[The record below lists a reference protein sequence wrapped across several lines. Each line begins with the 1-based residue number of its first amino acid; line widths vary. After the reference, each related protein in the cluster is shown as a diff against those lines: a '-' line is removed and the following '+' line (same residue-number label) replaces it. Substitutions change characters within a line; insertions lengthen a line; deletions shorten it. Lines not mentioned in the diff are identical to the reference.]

1 MKPEASLIISFYN
14 NIQLLTLIFA
24 ALERQTC
31 SAFEVIIADDGSKP
45 EVVQQLKRLIQTK
58 AFPVKHCWHT
68 DDGWRKNAIL
78 NKAIQ
83 ASQCDYLVFIDG
95 DCIPHPRFIE
105 EHLAHRKEG
114 VVLTGRRVQL
124 TPSMSSSLTE
134 TAVIT
139 GQFERL
145 LALRLFVAS
154 LFHKSLQPEN
164 ALRIRSP
171 RLRKLLIKD
180 KEKGILGC
188 NFSVF
193 KADILLVNGFDER
206 FQHPG
211 VGEDTDLNSRLVR
224 AGIKTLSKKHL
235 LTVYHI
241 YHKRFDLNYPPNF
254 ALWEENNTN
263 HVTFTPFGI
272 NKPSGMQ
279 SQ

>member
-145 LALRLFVAS
+145 LRCQS
-154 LFHKSLQPEN
+154 
-164 ALRIRSP
+164 
-171 RLRKLLIKD
+171 
-180 KEKGILGC
+180 
-188 NFSVF
+188 FS
-193 KADILLVNGFDER
+193 
-206 FQHPG
+206 
-211 VGEDTDLNSRLVR
+211 
-224 AGIKTLSKKHL
+224 
-235 LTVYHI
+235 
-241 YHKRFDLNYPPNF
+241 
-254 ALWEENNTN
+254 
-263 HVTFTPFGI
+263 
-272 NKPSGMQ
+272 
-279 SQ
+279 